1 MKDRT
6 TLDRLMRGR
15 RSVEAA
21 LVDFIDCHGVEEL
34 RNTGVVVGHVGV
46 GGDEGM
52 EVGGQLVGVV

>member
-1 MKDRT
+1 M
-6 TLDRLMRGR
+6 
-15 RSVEAA
+15 EAA